1 MTQASPRTVEPST
14 PYMTIADYLAYD
26 DGTETRYELKDG
38 VLVEMTLEST
48 INSAIA
54 RFLLFELAKLYPSKL
69 LAHKDTAIQVT
80 ERRASARYP
89 DLLVHSEESY
99 TALLSSKQAIL
110 LQNMPPPLIAIEV
123 VSPGKTNRD
132 RDYRY
137 KWTEYAARGISEYWI
152 IDPEAQQIT
161 ICLWVDGQYE
171 NQVYREDA
179 VVQSAAIPKFSLT
192 AAQILTF
199 GEDQLPV
206 QV

>member
-1 MTQASPRTVEPST
+1 VTQTAPRTVERST
-14 PYMTIADYLAYD
+14 QYMTIEDYLIYD
-26 DGTETRYELKDG
+26 DGTEARYELEDG

-54 RFLLFELAKLYPSKL
+54 RFLLFELAKLFPAKL
-69 LAHKDTAIQVT
+69 LAYKDTAIQVT
-80 ERRASARYP
+80 GRRARARYP

-110 LQNMPPPLIAIEV
+110 LQDMPPPLLVVEV

-161 ICLWVDGQYE
+161 LCLWVDGQYE
-171 NQVYREDA
+171 NRVYCGSELL
-179 VVQSAAIPKFSLT
+179 QSAAIPAFNLT

-199 GEDQLPV
+199 GEDQLPL